1 MPSQNMSSDR
11 PLLSEL
17 KSATVARFQLL
28 GIVLITLWCI
38 EIIDFLVFGGHL
50 DRYGIRPRS
59 IDGIWGILFAPFLH
73 GGFNHLLANTV
84 PMLTLSWWV
93 MLRSI
98 DTWIKATVMIT
109 ILGGASTWL
118 LGSLFSL
125 GSTVHIGASGLIFG
139 YLGFLVARGYYERTM
154 GAIAISL
161 FILVTYG
168 AMFWGVLP
176 TQPGISW
183 ESHLFGFISGIVAAY
198 WLTSKPD
205 IISDR

>member
-1 MPSQNMSSDR
+1 MSSDR
-11 PLLSEL
+11 PLLAEL

-28 GIVLITLWCI
+28 GIVLFTLWSI
-38 EIIDFLVFGGHL
+38 EIIDFLVFGGRL

-59 IDGIWGILFAPFLH
+59 LGGLWGILFAPLLH
-73 GGFNHLLANTV
+73 GGFNHLIANTV

-98 DTWIKATVMIT
+98 GTWLTATIMIVF
-109 ILGGASTWL
+109 LGGAGTWL
-118 LGSLFSL
+118 LARGGS
-125 GSTVHIGASGLIFG
+125 VHIGASGLIFG

-154 GAIAISL
+154 GAIALSL
-161 FILVTYG
+161 FVLVTYG

-183 ESHLFGFISGIVAAY
+183 ESHLFGFLSGIFAAY

-205 IISDR
+205 ITSDR

>member
-1 MPSQNMSSDR
+1 MPSQHMSSER

-17 KSATVARFQLL
+17 KSATTARFQLL
-28 GIVLITLWCI
+28 GIVLVTLWSI
-38 EIIDFLVFGGHL
+38 EIIDFLVFGGRL

-59 IDGIWGILFAPFLH
+59 LSGLWGILFAPLLH
-73 GGFNHLLANTV
+73 GGFSHLIANTV

-98 DTWIKATVMIT
+98 GTWLVATAMIT
-109 ILGGASTWL
+109 VIGGAGTWL
-118 LGSLFSL
+118 IARGGS
-125 GSTVHIGASGLIFG
+125 VHIGASGLIFG
-139 YLGFLVARGYYERTM
+139 YLGFLLGRGYYERTM

-168 AMFWGVLP
+168 AMFWGLLP

-183 ESHLFGFISGIVAAY
+183 EGHLFGFIGGIVAAY

>member
-1 MPSQNMSSDR
+1 MPSQHMSSER

-17 KSATVARFQLL
+17 KSATTARFQLL
-28 GIVLITLWCI
+28 GLVLVTLWSI
-38 EIIDFLVFGGHL
+38 EIIDFLVFGGRL

-59 IDGIWGILFAPFLH
+59 LSGLWGIVFAPLLH
-73 GGFNHLLANTV
+73 GGFSHLIANTV

-98 DTWIKATVMIT
+98 GTWLAATVMIT
-109 ILGGASTWL
+109 VIGGAGTWL
-118 LGSLFSL
+118 IARGGS
-125 GSTVHIGASGLIFG
+125 VHIGASGLIFG
-139 YLGFLVARGYYERTM
+139 YLGFLLGRGYYERTM

-168 AMFWGVLP
+168 AMFWGLLP

-183 ESHLFGFISGIVAAY
+183 EGHLFGFIGGIVAAY

-205 IISDR
+205 IISER

>member
-1 MPSQNMSSDR
+1 MSSER

-28 GIVLITLWCI
+28 GIVLVTLWLI
-38 EIIDFLVFGGHL
+38 EIIDFLVFGGRL

-59 IDGIWGILFAPFLH
+59 LAGLWGILFAPFLH
-73 GGFNHLLANTV
+73 GGFNHLLANTI

-98 DTWIKATVMIT
+98 GTWLMATMMIT
-109 ILGGASTWL
+109 LIGGTGTWL
-118 LGSLFSL
+118 LARGGS
-125 GSTVHIGASGLIFG
+125 VHIGASGLIFG
-139 YLGFLVARGYYERTM
+139 YLGFLLGRGYYERTM
-154 GAIAISL
+154 GAIAVAL

-168 AMFWGVLP
+168 AMFWGILP

-183 ESHLFGFISGIVAAY
+183 ESHLFGFIGGIVAAY

>member
-1 MPSQNMSSDR
+1 MSSER

-17 KSATVARFQLL
+17 KSAATARFQLL
-28 GIVLITLWCI
+28 GVILVTLWSI
-38 EIIDFLVFGGHL
+38 EIIDFLVFGGRL

-59 IDGIWGILFAPFLH
+59 LSGLWGILFAPFLH
-73 GGFNHLLANTV
+73 GGFGHLIANTV

-98 DTWIKATVMIT
+98 GTWLAATVMIT
-109 ILGGASTWL
+109 VIGGAGTWFIGRG
-118 LGSLFSL
+118 GS
-125 GSTVHIGASGLIFG
+125 VHIGASGLIFG
-139 YLGFLVARGYYERTM
+139 YLGFLLGRGYYERTM
-154 GAIAISL
+154 GAIAVSL

-168 AMFWGVLP
+168 AMFWGLLP

-183 ESHLFGFISGIVAAY
+183 EGHLFGFIGGIIAAY